1 MQVDNGE
8 HPFSHIGQFICL
20 GLFLALWV
28 GDSFVLHLS
37 TSLLNFVPLHFRL
50 VFLGVSLVGAVYL
63 IRSGHIVVR
72 PEARPVGVV
81 TSGAFKYVRHPIYLG
96 SLLTYLGLAISTGS
110 VLSLALLVGI
120 SLFYNYIANYEEEV
134 LQARFGEEYGRY
146 KRRTGKWFPRIGW
159 RAEDTGAV

>member
-1 MQVDNGE
+1 MRAKNGE

-20 GLFLALWV
+20 GLFVFVWA

-37 TSLLNFVPLHFRL
+37 TFLSNFVPLYVRL
-50 VFLGVSLVGAVYL
+50 VLLGLSLVGAVYL

-72 PEARPVGVV
+72 PEERPVGVV
-81 TSGAFKYVRHPIYLG
+81 TTGAFKYVRHPIYLG

-110 VLSLALLVGI
+110 VLSLALIVGI

-146 KRRTGKWFPRIGW
+146 KKRTGKWFPRIRGK
-159 RAEDTGAV
+159 G